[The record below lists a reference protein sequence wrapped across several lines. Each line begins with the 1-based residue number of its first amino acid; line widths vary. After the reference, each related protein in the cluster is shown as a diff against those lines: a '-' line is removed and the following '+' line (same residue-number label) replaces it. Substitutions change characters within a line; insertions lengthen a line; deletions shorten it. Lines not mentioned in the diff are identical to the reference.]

1 MKCVVHVL
9 TDGVG
14 DSGTRLC
21 HAVMK
26 QFPRCE
32 YSIAVH
38 RFIRSEEAVDRA
50 FETITSKDVIL
61 STLIGSRMREYC
73 AKRAENNPFL
83 DVTGYLA
90 SGFESILHEKAL
102 DVTDPFFRSKDA
114 NYFKRIDAIEF
125 AVKYDDGKD
134 VRGIGKADAVLV
146 GVSRTSK
153 TPTGMYLA
161 NYNLKVA
168 NLPLVPEIPLPREI
182 FEKDKN
188 RVFGLIIDMDALN
201 RIRMERLREMGLDSE
216 TSRYADMARIQKE
229 LEYAR
234 NVMDRI
240 GCYVIDVSNKNIEE
254 TAVIIMNRLE
264 KYALK

>member
-1 MKCVVHVL
+1 ML

-14 DSGTRLC
+14 DSDTRLC

-38 RFIRSEEAVDRA
+38 CFIRSEEAVDRA

-168 NLPLVPEIPLPREI
+168 NLPLVP
-182 FEKDKN
+182 N
-188 RVFGLIIDMDALN
+188 S
-201 RIRMERLREMGLDSE
+201 LDRKS
-216 TSRYADMARIQKE
+216 
-229 LEYAR
+229 
-234 NVMDRI
+234 V
-240 GCYVIDVSNKNIEE
+240 V
-254 TAVIIMNRLE
+254 
-264 KYALK
+264 